1 MLLGKKNEGTI
12 APQISVTLPPLSQ
25 KKISQYICR
34 FAGRDGK
41 KKKTHKNS
49 SQASKYYCNIFL
61 IIDTFC

>member
-41 KKKTHKNS
+41 KKKKKKKQKKS
-49 SQASKYYCNIFL
+49 SKTSKK
-61 IIDTFC
+61 